1 MKTGESVQKIVSII
15 MLDLLIIGMLSL
27 AFNIQPA
34 EANGTIYIRADGS
47 IDPPTAPIQR
57 IGNLYTLTSNIYG
70 SIVVEKDNIVI
81 DGADHSIQ
89 TEGYVWKGIDLTGR
103 RNVTVKNMQII
114 GFSNGIYLAD
124 SSGNTISGTD
134 IIGGDYGLWIWN
146 SSYNNICCNKITKH
160 HEYGVIIT
168 FSNNN
173 IISENNIEEN
183 GCGIYFEHSSNNILK
198 GNILNENAENIHV
211 AFQSLSDCVHNID
224 ASNTVNGKP
233 IYYWVNQQNKTVPSN
248 AGYVALVNCTNIKV
262 QNLKLVRNGQGILLL
277 STKDSVIANNTLE
290 NNGYGILIFDSQN
303 INITG
308 NMVVCNQLEG
318 FKAIFSEGIRVIVSN
333 RVLID
338 GNYIAETGTGIL
350 LSGSTQVVISRNN
363 ITSNTNRGI
372 ECVFSNG
379 NMIFYNYIW
388 NNTYAGINLVDSDEN
403 RVIGNTMIENNG
415 WGVRLSGADNNTF
428 YHNNFINNKVVEG
441 LQVSNPWYWGRP
453 EPNTWDNGAEGNY
466 WSDYKS
472 RYPNATEVDSLGI
485 GDTPYF
491 INEVNIDR
499 YPLIRPFVTPPTVII
514 LPDTTPPT
522 VSIISPENKTYTGNN
537 VSLIFTVSEPASW
550 IGYSLDG
557 QANVTITGN
566 TTLTGLSDGSHS
578 LKVYAKDAAG
588 NTGASETVYF
598 TIAQKSEPFPT
609 TWIVIIAIGVI
620 AIGIAITLTVI
631 YKRKSEQLVKPHKTN
646 VSQAHSNSLGNLVL
660 GEPS

>member
-1 MKTGESVQKIVSII
+1 MQKIVLGM
-15 MLDLLIIGMLSL
+15 MLIWLLIGMLSS
-27 AFNIQPA
+27 AFTIQPV
-34 EANGTIYIRADGS
+34 EASETIYIKADGS
-47 IDPPTAPIQR
+47 IDPPTAPINR
-57 IGNLYTLTSNIYG
+57 VGNIYTLTSNIYG
-70 SIVVEKDNIVI
+70 SIVVEKDNIMI

-103 RNVTVKNMQII
+103 RNVTVKNLQII
-114 GFSNGIYLAD
+114 GFSNGIYLVD

-211 AFQSLSDCVHNID
+211 AFQSLSDCVHDID
-224 ASNTVNGKP
+224 ASNTVDGKP

-262 QNLKLVRNGQGILLL
+262 QNLKLCKNGQGILLV
-277 STKDSVIANNTLE
+277 STKDSVIANTALE

-338 GNYIAETGTGIL
+338 GNYITETGTGIF

-441 LQVSNPWYWGRP
+441 LQVSNP
-453 EPNTWDNGAEGNY
+453 
-466 WSDYKS
+466 
-472 RYPNATEVDSLGI
+472 
-485 GDTPYF
+485 
-491 INEVNIDR
+491 
-499 YPLIRPFVTPPTVII
+499 
-514 LPDTTPPT
+514 
-522 VSIISPENKTYTGNN
+522 
-537 VSLIFTVSEPASW
+537 
-550 IGYSLDG
+550 
-557 QANVTITGN
+557 
-566 TTLTGLSDGSHS
+566 
-578 LKVYAKDAAG
+578 
-588 NTGASETVYF
+588 
-598 TIAQKSEPFPT
+598 
-609 TWIVIIAIGVI
+609 
-620 AIGIAITLTVI
+620 
-631 YKRKSEQLVKPHKTN
+631 
-646 VSQAHSNSLGNLVL
+646 
-660 GEPS
+660 